1 MGLQF
6 CFSSG
11 VDLGLAAR
19 SVSDVDVSSVVV
31 LGHPPVARVAEG
43 VLSVDLSP
51 GRTVLVVK
59 NGNPRVFRV
68 GGSVEPY
75 GLVGTGF
82 S

>member
-31 LGHPPVARVAEG
+31 FRHPPVAFVADG

-51 GRTVLVVK
+51 ARTVIVVK

-68 GGSVEPY
+68 VGSVEPD
-75 GLVGTGF
+75 GLVGTGCT
-82 S
+82 